1 MLKGRRVLV
10 VEDEAV
16 TALDV
21 GDAVEAAGG
30 TVVGPTPS
38 TRGALKL
45 LNEADDAVD
54 AAAIDFSLADGEATP
69 LVEALMHAG
78 IPTVIYTGGLIPDEL
93 ADRFPRLAVVR
104 KPSEASAVTDRLA
117 ASLRERA

>member
-45 LNEADDAVD
+45 LKDAPDGVD
-54 AAAIDFSLADGEATP
+54 GREYYRP
-69 LVEALMHAG
+69 
-78 IPTVIYTGGLIPDEL
+78 
-93 ADRFPRLAVVR
+93 
-104 KPSEASAVTDRLA
+104 TDRGVERDLGQRLER
-117 ASLRERA
+117 LRAVLRDRPHG

>member
-45 LNEADDAVD
+45 LNEAGEAVD
-54 AAAIDFSLADGEATP
+54 AAAIDFGLADGEATP
-69 LVEALMHAG
+69 LVEALMHAN
-78 IPTVIYTGGLIPDEL
+78 IPTVIYTGGPIPDEL
-93 ADRFPRLAVVR
+93 AARFPRLAVVR

-117 ASLRERA
+117 ASLGERA

>member
-45 LNEADDAVD
+45 LNEAAHGID
-54 AAAIDFSLADGEATP
+54 AAAIDFGLGDGEATP
-69 LVEALMHAG
+69 LIEALMHAG
-78 IPTVIYTGGLIPDEL
+78 IPTVIYTGGPLPDEL
-93 ADRFPRLAVVR
+93 AGRFPQLAVVR
-104 KPSEASAVTDRLA
+104 KPNEASAVTERLA
-117 ASLRERA
+117 AALAEGT

>member
-1 MLKGRRVLV
+1 MLQGRRVLV

-30 TVVGPTPS
+30 EVIGPTPS

-45 LNEADDAVD
+45 LTDTPEGID
-54 AAAIDFSLADGEATP
+54 AAAIDFGLADGEATP
-69 LVEALMHAG
+69 LIEALMQSG
-78 IPTVIYTGGLIPDEL
+78 IPTVIYTGGPIPDEL
-93 ADRFPRLAVVR
+93 AQRFPQLTVVR
-104 KPSEASAVTDRLA
+104 KPTEASAVTEQLGASLA
-117 ASLRERA
+117 AAG